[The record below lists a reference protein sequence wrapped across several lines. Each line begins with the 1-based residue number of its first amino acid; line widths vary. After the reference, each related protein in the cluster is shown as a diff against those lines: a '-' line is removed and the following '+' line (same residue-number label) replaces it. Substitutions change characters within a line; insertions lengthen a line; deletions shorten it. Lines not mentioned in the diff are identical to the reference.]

1 MGETMGKR
9 PVGSLLRTG
18 DRVVCLGDS
27 ITADPEG
34 YVTMAQDVLRL
45 ARPDEGIELV
55 NAGVCGN
62 TAADM
67 LVRFE
72 RDVIAADP
80 DWVTISAGVNDAAR
94 SAPVEDCARSIVGMI
109 ELAQGAGIRVGLCT
123 PTLFEDPDSTGW
135 GRELNRR
142 LESYN
147 VRLESAASETGCLLI
162 PMFETFRIVI
172 EASAG
177 SGELWLTH
185 DGCHMSPVGRYL
197 MGLTFL
203 AAFRVSLPA
212 NAHEVPI
219 SP

>member
-1 MGETMGKR
+1 MGKS
-9 PVGSLLRTG
+9 PVRSLLHAG

-45 ARPDEGIELV
+45 ARPDDGIELV
-55 NAGVCGN
+55 NAGICGN

-67 LVRFE
+67 LARFE
-72 RDVIAADP
+72 REVIAADP

-94 SAPVEDCARSIVGMI
+94 SVPVEDYARSIAAMI

-123 PTLFEDPDSTGW
+123 PTLFEDPGSTDW

-147 VRLESAASETGCLLI
+147 AWLESAANESGCLLI
-162 PMFETFRIVI
+162 PMFGTFRIVI
-172 EASAG
+172 EASAD
-177 SGELWLTH
+177 SGELWLTQ

-212 NAHEVPI
+212 SAHEVPI